1 MFVEGGG
8 TMAQLQRGMRNM
20 TEGGVAGHIFAF
32 ALPLLAGSFLQQ
44 LYNMVDSWVVGKYVG
59 DSALAAVGV
68 GFPVIFMFTSLFM
81 GLSNGG
87 TVVIAQFYGAGKLD
101 RVRDAVDT
109 IYTSFVAAAI
119 PVTVLALLAV
129 EPMLWLLRVDQ
140 SVYHEAWVYLMV
152 VCAGLIGTIG
162 YNLNAGILGGLG
174 NSRSTLLFLAT
185 AAVMNIILDLAL
197 VLWAGLGVLGVALGT
212 IISQAFSWLFGLFY
226 INRRYPQIAI
236 RPFCR
241 RFDRQLFRQ
250 IMGIGLPAGIQM
262 SLVAVGSM
270 VIMSKVNSYGEA
282 YTAGYNVGYRLD
294 QLAFLPVQS
303 LSNAVTAF
311 VGQNM
316 GAKRLDR
323 ARRGVR
329 VTVVSAVV
337 WSLAMA
343 ALLIPCGPL
352 FISIFSSTPAV
363 ISAGAAYLRG
373 IMPFYV
379 LFAVFF
385 TLNNAMRGA
394 GESVFPMVNTILSLI
409 LLRVPAVYLLA
420 DHFGPAYMY
429 YGFGVGWAVGFAA
442 TLAYY
447 LSGRWRRR
455 GSLADRD
462 GASAAAPP
470 TGDPL

>member
-1 MFVEGGG
+1 
-8 TMAQLQRGMRNM
+8 MAQSKSGLRNM
-20 TEGGVAGHIFAF
+20 TVGSPAGHIFYF

-44 LYNMVDSWVVGKYVG
+44 LYNMVDSFVVGKYVG

-87 TVVIAQFYGAGKLD
+87 TVVIAQFYGAGRMD

-109 IYTSFVAAAI
+109 IYTSFVCAAV
-119 PVTVLALLAV
+119 PVTLAALLAV
-129 EPMLWLLRVDQ
+129 KPMLWLLRVDE
-140 SVYHEAWVYLMV
+140 SAYHEAWVYLMV
-152 VCAGLIGTIG
+152 VCAGLMGTIG

-174 NSRSTLLFLAT
+174 NSRSTLLFLSI
-185 AAVMNIILDLAL
+185 AAAMNIFLDFAL
-197 VLWAGLGVLGVALGT
+197 VLWADMGVLGVALGT
-212 IISQAFSWLFGLFY
+212 IISQAFSWLFGIFF
-226 INRRYPQIAI
+226 INRRYPQIRI

-241 RFDRQLFRQ
+241 RFDRELFRQ

-311 VGQNM
+311 VGQNI

-329 VTVVSAVV
+329 VTVGSAVV
-337 WSLAMA
+337 WSLAMT
-343 ALLIPCGPL
+343 ALLIPCGPF
-352 FISIFSSTPAV
+352 FISIFSQTPAV
-363 ISAGAAYLRG
+363 IDAGAAYLRG
-373 IMPFYV
+373 IMPFYA

-409 LLRVPAVYLLA
+409 LLRVPSVYLMA
-420 DHFGPAYMY
+420 AYFGPMYMY

-442 TLAYY
+442 TVAYY
-447 LSGRWRRR
+447 LSGRWLRH
-455 GSLADRD
+455 GSLAEEKQQE
-462 GASAAAPP
+462 
-470 TGDPL
+470 

>member
-1 MFVEGGG
+1 
-8 TMAQLQRGMRNM
+8 MAQSKSGLRNM
-20 TEGGVAGHIFAF
+20 TVGSPAGHIFYF

-44 LYNMVDSWVVGKYVG
+44 LYNMVDSFVVGKYVG

-87 TVVIAQFYGAGKLD
+87 TVVIAQFYGAGRMD

-109 IYTSFVAAAI
+109 IYTSFVCAAV
-119 PVTVLALLAV
+119 PVTLAALLAV
-129 EPMLWLLRVDQ
+129 KPMLWLLRVDE
-140 SVYHEAWVYLMV
+140 SAYHEAWVYLMV
-152 VCAGLIGTIG
+152 VCAGLMGTIG

-174 NSRSTLLFLAT
+174 NSRSTLLFLSI
-185 AAVMNIILDLAL
+185 AAVMNIFLDFAL
-197 VLWAGLGVLGVALGT
+197 VLWADMGVLGVALGT
-212 IISQAFSWLFGLFY
+212 IISQAFSWLFGIFF
-226 INRRYPQIAI
+226 INRRYPQIRI

-241 RFDRQLFRQ
+241 RFDRELFRQ

-311 VGQNM
+311 VGQNI

-329 VTVVSAVV
+329 VTVGSAVV
-337 WSLAMA
+337 WSLAMT
-343 ALLIPCGPL
+343 ALLIPCGPF
-352 FISIFSSTPAV
+352 FISIFSQTPAV
-363 ISAGAAYLRG
+363 IDAGAAYLQG
-373 IMPFYV
+373 IMPFYA

-409 LLRVPAVYLLA
+409 LLRVPSVYLMA
-420 DHFGPAYMY
+420 AYFGPMYMY

-442 TLAYY
+442 TVAYY
-447 LSGRWRRR
+447 LSGRWLRH
-455 GSLADRD
+455 GSLAEEKQQK
-462 GASAAAPP
+462 
-470 TGDPL
+470 

>member
-1 MFVEGGG
+1 
-8 TMAQLQRGMRNM
+8 MAGVQRGLRNM
-20 TEGGVAGHIFAF
+20 TVGSPAGHIFAF

-44 LYNMVDSWVVGKYVG
+44 LYNMVDSWVVGKFVG

-87 TVVIAQFYGAGKLD
+87 TVVIAQFYGAGRMD

-109 IYTSFVAAAI
+109 IYTAFVCAAI
-119 PVTVLALLAV
+119 PVTALALLAV
-129 EPMLWLLRVDQ
+129 EPILWLLRVDQ
-140 SVYHEAWVYLMV
+140 SAYHDAWVYLMV
-152 VCAGLIGTIG
+152 VCAGLVGTIG

-185 AAVMNIILDLAL
+185 AAVMNIFLDLAL

-212 IISQAFSWLFGLFY
+212 IVSQAFSWLFGLFY
-226 INRRYPQIAI
+226 INRRYPQITI
-236 RPFCR
+236 RPFSR
-241 RFDRQLFRQ
+241 RFDRQLFGQ

-294 QLAFLPVQS
+294 QLAFLPIQS

-311 VGQNM
+311 VGQNI
-316 GAKRLDR
+316 GAQRLDR

-329 VTVVSAVV
+329 VTVASAVV
-337 WSLAMA
+337 WSLAMT
-343 ALLIPCGPL
+343 ALLISCGPL
-352 FISIFSSTPAV
+352 LISLFSATPAV
-363 ISAGAAYLRG
+363 IDAGAAYLRG

-379 LFAVFF
+379 FFAVFF

-409 LLRVPAVYLLA
+409 LLRVPAVYFIA
-420 DHFGPAYMY
+420 NRFGPELMY

-442 TLAYY
+442 TVAYY
-447 LSGRWRRR
+447 LSGRWKRR
-455 GSLADRD
+455 GSLAEA
-462 GASAAAPP
+462 GASAAPP
-470 TGDPL
+470 LTEDPL

>member
-1 MFVEGGG
+1 MAG
-8 TMAQLQRGMRNM
+8 TPRGMRNM

-109 IYTSFVAAAI
+109 IYTAFVWAAV
-119 PVTVLALLAV
+119 PVTILALLAV
-129 EPMLWLLRVDQ
+129 EPILWLLRVDQ
-140 SVYHEAWVYLMV
+140 SAYHDAWVYLMV
-152 VCAGLIGTIG
+152 VSAGLIGTIG

-185 AAVMNIILDLAL
+185 AAVMNIILDLTL

-236 RPFCR
+236 RPFSR
-241 RFDRQLFRQ
+241 RFDRPLFGQ
-250 IMGIGLPAGIQM
+250 IMAIGLPAGIQM

-282 YTAGYNVGYRLD
+282 YTAGYNVGYKVD
-294 QLAFLPVQS
+294 QMAFLPVQS
-303 LSNAVTAF
+303 LSNALTAF

-316 GAKRLDR
+316 GASRLDR

-329 VTVVSAVV
+329 VGVASAVG
-337 WSLAMA
+337 WSLLTA
-343 ALLIPCGPL
+343 AVLIPWGPSL
-352 FISIFSSTPAV
+352 IAAFSETPAV
-363 ISAGAAYLRG
+363 IAAGTAYLRG

-394 GESVFPMVNTILSLI
+394 GESVFPMVNTVLSLI
-409 LLRVPAVYLLA
+409 LLRVPAVYLIA
-420 DHFGPAYMY
+420 NRFGPEYMY

-442 TLAYY
+442 TVIYY
-447 LSGRWRRR
+447 LSGRWKRR

-462 GASAAAPP
+462 RSAPP
-470 TGDPL
+470 EL

>member
-1 MFVEGGG
+1 
-8 TMAQLQRGMRNM
+8 MAQSKSGLRNM
-20 TEGGVAGHIFAF
+20 TVGSPAGHIFYF

-44 LYNMVDSWVVGKYVG
+44 LYNMVDSFVVGKYVG

-87 TVVIAQFYGAGKLD
+87 TVVIAQFYGAGRMD

-109 IYTSFVAAAI
+109 IYTSFVCAAV
-119 PVTVLALLAV
+119 PVTLAALLAV
-129 EPMLWLLRVDQ
+129 KPMLWLLRVDE
-140 SVYHEAWVYLMV
+140 SAYHEAWVYLMV
-152 VCAGLIGTIG
+152 VCAGLMGTIG

-174 NSRSTLLFLAT
+174 NSRSTLLFLSI
-185 AAVMNIILDLAL
+185 AAVMNIFLDFAL
-197 VLWAGLGVLGVALGT
+197 VLWADMGVLGVALGT
-212 IISQAFSWLFGLFY
+212 IISQAFSWLFGIFF
-226 INRRYPQIAI
+226 INRRYPQIRI

-241 RFDRQLFRQ
+241 RFDRELFRQ

-311 VGQNM
+311 VGQNI

-329 VTVVSAVV
+329 VTVGSAVV
-337 WSLAMA
+337 WSLAMT
-343 ALLIPCGPL
+343 ALLIPCGPF
-352 FISIFSSTPAV
+352 FISIFSQTPAV
-363 ISAGAAYLRG
+363 IDAGAAYLQG
-373 IMPFYV
+373 IMPFYA

-409 LLRVPAVYLLA
+409 LLRVPSVYLMA
-420 DHFGPAYMY
+420 AYFGPSYMY

-442 TLAYY
+442 TALYY
-447 LSGRWRRR
+447 LSGRWLRH
-455 GSLADRD
+455 GSLAEEKQQE
-462 GASAAAPP
+462 
-470 TGDPL
+470 